1 MNGFKMIYGQ
11 LSRLALA
18 TTPMCLSFP
27 SFEKDLHVL
36 IVYFDNLCRR
46 LSVSGRREI
55 ETADLQNSEELTFC
69 FHKHFP
75 ALPYPKRTG

>member
-11 LSRLALA
+11 LSRLPLA

-27 SFEKDLHVL
+27 SSEKDLHVL
-36 IVYFDNLCRR
+36 IVYFDNLCRS

-75 ALPYPKRTG
+75 AFPYPKRTG